1 MLITWYCFRYAFV
14 KSGDKCCACGFPLM
28 TRGFYVFPCGHKFH
42 NDCLVGEVVPHLSG
56 SKRDRVEELQRRLVA
71 KDHSPMASLV
81 TSTAPTPLARPELH
95 HIKVNILLQDLEAHQ
110 D

>member
-1 MLITWYCFRYAFV
+1 M
-14 KSGDKCCACGFPLM
+14 
-28 TRGFYVFPCGHKFH
+28 
-42 NDCLVGEVVPHLSG
+42 PHLSG

-95 HIKVNILLQDLEAHQ
+95 HIKVNILLQHMGAH
-110 D
+110 